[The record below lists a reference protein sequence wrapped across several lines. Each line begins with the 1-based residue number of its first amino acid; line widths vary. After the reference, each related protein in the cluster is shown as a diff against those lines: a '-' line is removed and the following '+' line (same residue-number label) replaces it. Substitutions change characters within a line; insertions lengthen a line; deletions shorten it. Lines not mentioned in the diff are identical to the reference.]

1 MASFYRTTCKP
12 ITQVSEMTE
21 ASPPILNLVIE
32 KVLQFAAAEFEK
44 PETKTHIRQ
53 RIILPLTK
61 MIYDDLY
68 PYIMLIAFVILVM
81 FVLSILTFVGF
92 VVYSL
97 KTL

>member
-1 MASFYRTTCKP
+1 MPQLEEPA
-12 ITQVSEMTE
+12 
-21 ASPPILNLVIE
+21 PPPSILNILVE
-32 KVLQFAAAEFEK
+32 KLLQFAAAEFDK

-53 RIILPLTK
+53 RIMLPLTK

-68 PYIMLIAFVILVM
+68 PYIMLIAFIILVM

-92 VVYSL
+92 VVYYL

>member
-1 MASFYRTTCKP
+1 MS
-12 ITQVSEMTE
+12 Q
-21 ASPPILNLVIE
+21 PPDLDAPPSILNMLVE
-32 KVLQFAAAEFEK
+32 KLLQFAAAEFEK

-68 PYIMLIAFVILVM
+68 PYIMLIACIILVM

-92 VVYSL
+92 VVYYL